1 MSFCLKIIYILSYS
15 NDAIDNEFADATP
28 YERVEVL
35 FVMEFDLLAWATHER
50 VGNGFVGYRELK
62 LVALDAWGYAIG
74 CLTFETCLDEFAFVG
89 FEDIALVDHIVE
101 LASFYAF
108 TKYEEVLEIDD
119 SCNDQY
125 CD

>member
-15 NDAIDNEFADATP
+15 NDAIDYKFADATP

-35 FVMEFDLLAWATHER
+35 FVVEFDLFAWAAHKR
-50 VGNGFVGYRELK
+50 VGNGFVGYRELE
-62 LVALDAWGYAIG
+62 LIALYACGNTIRG
-74 CLTFETCLDEFAFVG
+74 LSFETWLNEFAFVC
-89 FEDIALVDHIVE
+89 FENIAFVDHIVE
-101 LASFYAF
+101 FASFYAF